1 MQLIINTYGT
11 YIHIKDDMFEVRVP
25 SGDGEPA
32 RKQLIANQKVTS
44 ILISRGAAISTD
56 AIILAMKNNIDI
68 VVLENDGFPVGRF
81 WHSRLG
87 STTKIRK
94 KQLEASL
101 GKLGVELTKQW
112 VGQKVE
118 NQIEFMKRLKKHRE
132 QIAGELDESLEK
144 LSALR
149 TKIKQLDAAT
159 TDEIADTLRGL
170 EGTSGRIY
178 FGVLSSL
185 LTEHYRFS
193 GRSFRP
199 AQDPFNAFLNYAYGI
214 LYSRVEKAL
223 IIAGIDPYVG
233 FLHRDDYNMKSMV
246 FDFIEPYR
254 VWGDEVVFKLFSA
267 KKVNDSHTDKITNG
281 YTLNAEGKALL
292 VEHFFK
298 FFDEEKI
305 RCDGKNQARGN
316 IILADAHATAQQILN
331 TPKSP
336 EGDFAEQQD

>member
-25 SGDGEPA
+25 SGEGEPA
-32 RKQLIANQKVTS
+32 RKQLIANQKITS
-44 ILISRGAAISTD
+44 ILISKGAAISTD

-101 GKLGVELTKQW
+101 GKLGFELTKQW
-112 VGQKVE
+112 VGQKIE

-132 QIAGELDESLEK
+132 QIADELDDSLEK

-149 TKIKQLDAAT
+149 TKIKQLDADT
-159 TDEIADTLRGL
+159 TDDIADTLRGL

-185 LTEHYRFS
+185 LNEHYRFS

-281 YTLNAEGKALL
+281 YTLNADGKALL

-305 RCDGKNQARGN
+305 RCDGKNQARCN
-316 IILADAHATAQQILN
+316 IILADAHATAQKILN
-331 TPKSP
+331 TLP
-336 EGDFAEQQD
+336 